1 MPYKLYYLPCAQQD
15 ILDVV
20 RYVGVTLQ
28 NPDAARRMVRR
39 FTAAAESVCSMPYA
53 RPVYIP
59 VRPLKYEYRKLIV
72 GSYLLFYRVDERL
85 APSSSAGSS
94 MEGAAWSACWT
105 DLPCA
110 ARNCAGT
117 PVEVCYNR

>member
-72 GSYLLFYRVDERL
+72 GSYLVFYRIDER
-85 APSSSAGSS
+85 AGAVIVSRVIYGRRS
-94 MEGAAWSACWT
+94 
-105 DLPCA
+105 
-110 ARNCAGT
+110 
-117 PVEVCYNR
+117 VERLLD

>member
-59 VRPLKYEYRKLIV
+59 VRPLKYE
-72 GSYLLFYRVDERL
+72 
-85 APSSSAGSS
+85 
-94 MEGAAWSACWT
+94 
-105 DLPCA
+105 
-110 ARNCAGT
+110 
-117 PVEVCYNR
+117 CYNR